1 MRYLATGSHSILVIL
16 AYNYHLMVII
26 YINFVEQIV
35 GKDRNN
41 NKEKGIINNSRSMS
55 RDKEKDKEI

>member
-1 MRYLATGSHSILVIL
+1 
-16 AYNYHLMVII
+16 MVII